1 MSTVLSLTLNL
12 IDHSYLGRGCY
23 GMFNDYYMYM
33 CVCVSLY
40 ILLYNY
46 LIMCVH
52 VCTYMYIYTNIYIYV
67 YTHMC
72 VYIYETIPVLE
83 PQLFPLLNVLSA
95 DISLANSLT
104 SFNSLLKSYLLSEA
118 YSDYPS

>member
-1 MSTVLSLTLNL
+1 
-12 IDHSYLGRGCY
+12 
-23 GMFNDYYMYM
+23 
-33 CVCVSLY
+33 
-40 ILLYNY
+40 
-46 LIMCVH
+46 
-52 VCTYMYIYTNIYIYV
+52 
-67 YTHMC
+67 MC